1 MLVSLKVGSTV
12 DGVKRAPIMIL
23 GCTSDA
29 GKSFLA
35 MGLCRAL
42 SNRGIRVAPFKAQN
56 MSNNAAVTADGLEIG
71 RAQYAQALAARV
83 EPDDRMNPILIKPL
97 SDVRGALIMNGR
109 PAPEIEAVPWMERSQ
124 FTWPVVESS
133 LQSLID
139 EFDVVVIEGA
149 GSPAEVNLRA
159 SDIVNM
165 RVALAV
171 GAHSYLCSDI
181 DRGGSFAH
189 LLGTWHCLAA
199 EEQALLKGF
208 VLNKFRGDPLLLG
221 DALSWLEAKTG
232 VPTVAV
238 VPWIHHQLPEEDRL
252 IVRNADRTATSEFPE
267 SSESSESFGSS
278 VRVGIVLYPYASNT
292 DEFDALGSVDGVS
305 VATIR
310 SGGSLDGFDAV
321 ILPGSRNVAESIQ
334 WLRSVGLGSELARMA
349 QRGGSVFG
357 ICGGM
362 QMLGDWIKDPHNLE
376 GGDVEGF
383 GLLQITTEFAIEKV
397 TRPFLA
403 VLLPTNSEVAG
414 YEIHHGRTAPT
425 NDSEAAPLFGNETP
439 DAGWQQGS
447 VIGVYAHAL
456 LEDTKF
462 RSWWL
467 STLSKRSNGSFESS
481 VPANWAVQLDV
492 EFDRVALHLEQTG
505 FVDFVLSVGAQPSHE
520 A

>member
-1 MLVSLKVGSTV
+1 M
-12 DGVKRAPIMIL
+12 A
-23 GCTSDA
+23 
-29 GKSFLA
+29 
-35 MGLCRAL
+35 LCRAL
-42 SNRGIRVAPFKAQN
+42 SNRGIRVGPFKAQN

-83 EPDDRMNPILIKPL
+83 KPDVRMNPILIKPL
-97 SDVRGALIMNGR
+97 SDVRGAVIMNGR
-109 PAPEIEAVPWMERSQ
+109 PAPEIEAIPWMERSQ
-124 FTWPVVESS
+124 FTWPAVESS

-221 DALSWLEAKTG
+221 DALSWLESKTG

-252 IVRNADRTATSEFPE
+252 IVRNADR
-267 SSESSESFGSS
+267 GSS
-278 VRVGIVLYPYASNT
+278 PGFSSRDSDVRIGIVLYPYASNT
-292 DEFDALGSVDGVS
+292 DEFDALGSVGGVS
-305 VATIR
+305 VEGIR
-310 SGGSLDGFDAV
+310 NGGSLDGFDAV
-321 ILPGSRNVAESIQ
+321 ILPGSRNVAESIA
-334 WLRSVGLGSELARMA
+334 WLRSVGLGSELARMV

-362 QMLGDWIKDPHNLE
+362 QILGDSIKDPHNLE
-376 GGDVEGF
+376 GGDVEGL

-403 VLLPTNSEVAG
+403 VLLPTHSEVAG

-425 NDSEAAPLFGNETP
+425 NASEAAPLFGTETP

-456 LEDTKF
+456 LEDTNF

-467 STLSKRSNGSFESS
+467 STLSKRSNGPYESS
-481 VPANWAVQLDV
+481 APANWAMQLDV
-492 EFDRVALHLEQTG
+492 EFDRVARHLEQTG
-505 FVDFVLSVGAQPSHE
+505 FVDFVLSVSAQPSRE